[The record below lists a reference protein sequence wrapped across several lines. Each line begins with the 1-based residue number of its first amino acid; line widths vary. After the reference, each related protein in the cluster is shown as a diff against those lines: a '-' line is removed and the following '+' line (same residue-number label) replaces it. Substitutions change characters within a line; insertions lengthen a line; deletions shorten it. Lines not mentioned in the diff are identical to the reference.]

1 MKEGSRSADTDVFV
15 YNLKKAMNNTI
26 LTTEDFILYL
36 LKKVESGKLDKIR
49 LNKLA
54 FFVEFGYL
62 FRTQKP
68 LSAANYAGIDNG
80 PVIDGYAQ
88 VLEKMEKSKKIF
100 MDGYK
105 IRPLADPKT
114 NIAEGVKSII
124 DPLIS
129 KYSQLTTKEL
139 ISLSHATD
147 SYKITTNNEKN
158 MGKRIDKELAAL
170 ETFFVESE
178 TEDGELLDL
187 PKIDR
192 SKLIPYETR

>member
-1 MKEGSRSADTDVFV
+1 MS
-15 YNLKKAMNNTI
+15 NTI
-26 LTTEDFILYL
+26 LTTENFILYL
-36 LKKVESGKLDKIR
+36 LKKVEPGKLDKLR

-54 FFVEFGYL
+54 FFVEFGYM
-62 FRTQKP
+62 FKTQKP
-68 LSAANYAGIDNG
+68 LSTANYAGIDNG
-80 PVIDGYAQ
+80 PVIDHYAQ
-88 VLEKMEKSKKIF
+88 VLEKMQKEKMVY
-100 MDGYK
+100 MDGHK

-114 NIAEGVKSII
+114 DISEGVRSII

-147 SYKITTNNEKN
+147 SYKITTDNESN

-187 PKIDR
+187 PRIDR
-192 SKLIPYETR
+192 SKLIPYET

>member
-1 MKEGSRSADTDVFV
+1 MS
-15 YNLKKAMNNTI
+15 NTV

-36 LKKVESGKLDKIR
+36 LKKVEPGKLDKIR

-62 FRTQKP
+62 FKTRKP
-68 LSAANYAGIDNG
+68 LSTANYAGIDNG
-80 PVIDGYAQ
+80 PVIDRYAQ
-88 VLEKMEKSKKIF
+88 VLEKMQKEKTIF

-114 NIAEGVKSII
+114 DLPEEIKNIV
-124 DPLIS
+124 DPFIS
-129 KYSQLTTKEL
+129 KYSQLTTEEL
-139 ISLSHATD
+139 ITLSHATD

-170 ETFFVESE
+170 ETFFVERE
-178 TEDGELLDL
+178 TEGGELRVL
-187 PKIDR
+187 PKIDK
-192 SKLIPYETR
+192 SKLVPYETR